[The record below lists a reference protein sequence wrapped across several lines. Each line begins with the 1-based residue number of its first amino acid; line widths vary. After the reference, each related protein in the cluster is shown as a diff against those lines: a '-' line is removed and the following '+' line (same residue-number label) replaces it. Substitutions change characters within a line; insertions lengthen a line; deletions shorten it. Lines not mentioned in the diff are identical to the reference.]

1 MFLDEIA
8 DLPLALQA
16 KLLRVLQEK
25 EIRRLGENRIRKVD
39 VRLISAT
46 NKNLDELIKN
56 NQFREDLYFR
66 IQDLSIRVP
75 SLEERRE
82 DIPLLAKYFLKNYG
96 FKLKDEFEFQRI
108 IQYLENFYLKGNVR
122 GIESGIKRLITFY
135 PDFGV
140 ENRNV
145 ISEPSSS
152 LRHSRENFEK
162 SLIIE
167 ALRENKWNKVN
178 AAKKL
183 EISRMCLFNLIKKYD
198 ITKEEVFY

>member
-1 MFLDEIA
+1 M
-8 DLPLALQA
+8 
-16 KLLRVLQEK
+16 
-25 EIRRLGENRIRKVD
+25 
-39 VRLISAT
+39 
-46 NKNLDELIKN
+46 DELIKN

-66 IQDLSIRVP
+66 IQDLSIGVP

-82 DIPLLAKYFLKNYG
+82 DIPLLTEYFLKNHG

-108 IQYLENFYLKGNVR
+108 IKYLENFDLKGNVR
-122 GIESGIKRLITFY
+122 GLESKIKRLITFY
-135 PDFGV
+135 PDFEI
-140 ENRNV
+140 ENRNA
-145 ISEPSSS
+145 IPDSS
-152 LRHSRENFEK
+152 LSLKSLRENFEK

-198 ITKEEVFY
+198 ITKEEICY